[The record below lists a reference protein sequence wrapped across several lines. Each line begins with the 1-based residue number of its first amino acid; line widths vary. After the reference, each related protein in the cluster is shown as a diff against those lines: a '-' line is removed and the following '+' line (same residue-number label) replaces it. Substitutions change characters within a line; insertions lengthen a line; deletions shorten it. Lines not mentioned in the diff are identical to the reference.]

1 MDMRSRSPEHSDIFI
16 EVYRNDWDRLV
27 RMERLANLQP
37 HVMKDAVE
45 LLREAL
51 HLLVNAP
58 NHVEN
63 KERAAKRVYTTIWRL
78 NKFLRDPYF
87 MTEPENDEP
96 N

>member
-16 EVYRNDWDRLV
+16 EVYLNDWNRLV
-27 RMERLANLQP
+27 RMERAADLQP

-51 HLLVNAP
+51 RLLVNCP
-58 NHVEN
+58 NHIEN
-63 KERAAKRVYTTIWRL
+63 KEKAAKLVYTAIWRL

-87 MTEPENDEP
+87 MTEPENDET